1 MHFGYHP
8 QTVEEKI
15 HNEPRRPMTLSE
27 ALQFWW
33 LRNGDPI
40 KGLLWLAFF
49 AGILF
54 LLASGDSGG
63 VDVWEDRPELGLF

>member
-1 MHFGYHP
+1 
-8 QTVEEKI
+8 
-15 HNEPRRPMTLSE
+15 
-27 ALQFWW
+27 LQLWW